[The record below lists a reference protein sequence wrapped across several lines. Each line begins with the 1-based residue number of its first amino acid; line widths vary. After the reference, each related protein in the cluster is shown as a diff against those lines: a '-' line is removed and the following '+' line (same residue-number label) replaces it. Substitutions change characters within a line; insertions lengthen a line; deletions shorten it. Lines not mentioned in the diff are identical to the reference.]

1 MAHGKP
7 RAKVKTQP
15 KRTSIGHGKNRK
27 YHNKG
32 GGRGGSTTS
41 KNYSKRYRG
50 QGK

>member
-1 MAHGKP
+1 MAQKP
-7 RAKVKTQP
+7 RVKIKTQP
-15 KRTSIGHGKNRK
+15 KKTSIGHGKNRK

-32 GGRGGSTTS
+32 SVGGSTTS